1 MNCTVPEPDES
12 GKKCI
17 HCGQAI
23 GDWGDN
29 GMWVHLERD
38 YHGNDVRRTESP
50 SARTTGI
57 VRHNC

>member
-29 GMWVHLERD
+29 GMWVHLGQQFFGNPASSKGLPSSDRATPGER
-38 YHGNDVRRTESP
+38 
-50 SARTTGI
+50 
-57 VRHNC
+57 